1 MKTTEL
7 KKNIFFVGASHPERR
22 MFDELIPLPDGTSYN
37 SYLVKGSEKTALL
50 DTVDPAREKEL
61 LENLRSLKIERI
73 DYVIAH
79 HGEQDHSG
87 SIPTVL
93 AIYKDAKVVTNQKC
107 KELLKTHLLIPE
119 DKFIT
124 VADRETLSLGDKTL
138 EFVFTPWVH
147 WPETMVTYL
156 KEAQILFS
164 CDFFG
169 AHLAL
174 NDVFVTDEAKV
185 YPAAKRYFAEI
196 MMPFRN
202 NIETN
207 LAKLKELKI
216 KIIAPSHGPVHNRP
230 AFILTAYNDWISD
243 QVKNEVVIPYVSM
256 HGSTA
261 KMVEHLVA
269 ALENKGVV
277 VKPFN
282 LGDLDLGGLAMALVD
297 AATIVVGTPTVLTG
311 PHPKAVYAVYLAN
324 ALRPKTRFIS
334 VVGSFGWGGRMLD
347 VLTGMVT
354 NIKAEVIDPVVIKG
368 VPDKE
373 GFKLLDKLADEIA
386 KKHQASELVK

>member
-1 MKTTEL
+1 
-7 KKNIFFVGASHPERR
+7 
-22 MFDELIPLPDGTSYN
+22 
-37 SYLVKGSEKTALL
+37 
-50 DTVDPAREKEL
+50 
-61 LENLRSLKIERI
+61 
-73 DYVIAH
+73 
-79 HGEQDHSG
+79 
-87 SIPTVL
+87 
-93 AIYKDAKVVTNQKC
+93 
-107 KELLKTHLLIPE
+107 
-119 DKFIT
+119 
-124 VADRETLSLGDKTL
+124 
-138 EFVFTPWVH
+138 
-147 WPETMVTYL
+147 
-156 KEAQILFS
+156 
-164 CDFFG
+164 
-169 AHLAL
+169 
-174 NDVFVTDEAKV
+174 
-185 YPAAKRYFAEI
+185 
-196 MMPFRN
+196 
-202 NIETN
+202 
-207 LAKLKELKI
+207 
-216 KIIAPSHGPVHNRP
+216 
-230 AFILTAYNDWISD
+230 
-243 QVKNEVVIPYVSM
+243 
-256 HGSTA
+256 
-261 KMVEHLVA
+261 MVEHLVA